1 MIRVLPMIAL
11 RGKIIYPKTTVHFD
25 VSREKSA
32 AAVQEAM
39 QNNQMIFLSNQM
51 DPNEENPDASEL
63 FQIGLVAKIKQI
75 VKLPQNLIRVF
86 VEGIERGKI
95 TEVCESN
102 PSFRVEVESM
112 ETIQEFA
119 SYEEEAYIGYMKNG
133 LEAYYAE
140 NVKLNREFVGK
151 VLHMNRLEEMIDEIA
166 THLPFSL
173 EKKQDILEIADL
185 KQRAE
190 RMLVLLTEECE
201 IARVQKDIQIKVKAA
216 VDKSQREYMLREQMQ
231 IIRKELGETSIEEDA
246 DIFLEKVEKLEA
258 SEEVKKKI
266 TKEINRFK
274 SMPAMA
280 GDSGMLR
287 NYIETMLEMPW
298 NRTKE
303 ENHDIIQASRIL
315 EEDHYGLKKIK
326 ERIIEFLAV
335 RTLTKKGEAPIICLV
350 GPPGTG
356 KTSIGKSIARAL
368 DKEYV
373 RISLGGVRDEAEIRG
388 HRKTYIGAMPG
399 RIAEAIKKAGVCNP
413 LILLDEIDKTGK
425 DQRGDT
431 AAALLE
437 VLDGEQN
444 VNFRDHYL
452 EVPLDLSEV
461 LFIATANDAS
471 MIPKPLYDRMEIIEV
486 SSYTENEKFHIAK
499 DYLVDK
505 QKKANGLSGEQL
517 TFRNEALKEMIR
529 FYTREAG
536 VRSLEHKIG
545 DICRKTARIILE
557 KKKEHM
563 TITKKTVRDMLG
575 TAPFDEEDNNL
586 EPQCGVVRGLAWT
599 SAGGDTLQIE
609 VNTMPGKGKLLL
621 TGNLGDVMKE
631 SAQIAVS
638 YIRSIGE
645 CEKIPE
651 DYFENH
657 DIHVHVPEGAVP
669 KDGPSAGI
677 TISTAILSAVTE
689 RKVRG
694 DIAMT
699 GEVTLRG
706 NVLPIGGLKEK
717 LLAAKNAGV
726 TEVFVPIKNQKNVK
740 DIDKEIT
747 GGLAITYV
755 SNMREVISG
764 AFL

>member
-102 PSFRVEVESM
+102 PSFRVEVESV

-645 CEKIPE
+645 HEKIPE
-651 DYFENH
+651 DYFDHH

-755 SNMREVISG
+755 SNMREVISR

>member
-645 CEKIPE
+645 HEKIPE
-651 DYFENH
+651 DYFDHH

-726 TEVFVPIKNQKNVK
+726 TEVFVPVKNQKNVK
-740 DIDKEIT
+740 DIEKEIT